1 MILILIPKISCLSY
15 CYNEYI
21 RVIACTLFTP
31 EIPKTYV
38 WENYS
43 IFGISDW
50 KQLIISDCTLLKQL
64 NSQAILFTFETCLFV
79 CSLLTATDC
88 YENTMSYYSIA
99 EEESFHCSAYV
110 SSNECKHTDM
120 PILADGKF
128 FIAEGII
135 RFCVNVRTL
144 IHWIQW
150 TSAVASR
157 HTSAYTLA
165 KHDPEYL
172 LLAYSL
178 QWLCQFTWVITNFS
192 VFVIFRCLIHKSRYI
207 ISLNYAF
214 CVLPRFWIS
223 SHQ

>member
-1 MILILIPKISCLSY
+1 MHTIYPRNPQDICLRKLL
-15 CYNEYI
+15 NFWHI
-21 RVIACTLFTP
+21 RLKAANYFWLYTP
-31 EIPKTYV
+31 ETTKFP
-38 WENYS
+38 S
-43 IFGISDW
+43 
-50 KQLIISDCTLLKQL
+50 
-64 NSQAILFTFETCLFV
+64 NSVHIWNMPV

-88 YENTMSYYSIA
+88 FKNTMSYYSIA